1 MSTKTTAKPV
11 VSKLPVVPEKYIADA
26 ELDEIFN
33 KMLETADGDSLNFL
47 KDNLLARLKEKK
59 PTYSPKMLDFLTMS
73 DEDLAKYMIEDWI
86 HREDEASGKKGDLDA
101 AMNLMEAVHEFKNE
115 FRIALSGNNTSHEW
129 WAKF

>member
-1 MSTKTTAKPV
+1 MSTKTAKQV
-11 VSKLPVVPEKYIADA
+11 VSKLPEVPAKYTADT

-59 PTYSPKMLDFLTMS
+59 GTYSPKMLEFLTMS
-73 DEDLAKYMIEDWI
+73 DEDLAKFMIEDWL

-115 FRIALSGNNTSHEW
+115 FRIAFSGNDTSHEW